1 MIIQFYD
8 QLSLAAYS
16 ACNKLKTGEWCLTY
30 QITCFF
36 VEYERIESNIVCSI
50 VHIEIIKH
58 QNNDIQNIREVF
70 EKKYL
75 INLGNNNIIENC
87 RS

>member
-1 MIIQFYD
+1 M
-8 QLSLAAYS
+8 
-16 ACNKLKTGEWCLTY
+16 
-30 QITCFF
+30 
-36 VEYERIESNIVCSI
+36 
-50 VHIEIIKH
+50 HIEIIKH